1 MASRD
6 ELIGIMNA
14 YLDAGL
20 ARNES
25 AVNASWAVE
34 ATENGE
40 PAEILGGVWDT
51 ATAIPWRHV
60 FADAESGEAG
70 CHASVLEGDFAAAV
84 SVRLKVEA
92 GQITQIERLVTRRGE
107 AGVVAPHRWIE
118 VDPAYGRVEPV
129 ASRLDRAVLIA
140 AADAYFDAVEA
151 HDGSGLAVT
160 DDCNR
165 IENGVRTT
173 NNPAIGLTLGC
184 KEGLKHLTYITR
196 VWNRRYPVVDVERQ
210 LVWGLVMFDVPPG
223 GSITMVI
230 NGERVTREQVPRTI
244 RIAELFKVTGGMI
257 SDIEVVVRNGPVGAG
272 SGWA

>member
-1 MASRD
+1 MRTR
-6 ELIGIMNA
+6 
-14 YLDAGL
+14 
-20 ARNES
+20 AR
-25 AVNASWAVE
+25 
-34 ATENGE
+34 
-40 PAEILGGVWDT
+40 P
-51 ATAIPWRHV
+51 
-60 FADAESGEAG
+60 G

-107 AGVVAPHRWIE
+107 AGVVAPHRWVE
-118 VDPAYGRVEPV
+118 VDPAYGRVEPEPT
-129 ASRLDRAVLIA
+129 RLDRAALIA

-160 DDCNR
+160 DGCNR
-165 IENGVRTT
+165 IENGVQTT

-223 GSITMVI
+223 GSITVTI

-257 SDIEVVVRNGPVGAG
+257 SDIEVVVRNGPEGAS
-272 SGWA
+272 SGWL